1 MTVLIRDG
9 IPTREDIESVTPPRR
24 RLERGAV
31 AMAECFQ
38 CIACNPCTRACARGA
53 VHMEPDMNAV
63 PRIDYDACTGCG
75 ACILKCPGL
84 AIFVVDMTYSETEAL
99 VKLPFEFFPV
109 PRAGQTVVGLD
120 RAGRELGRFPV
131 VHVNSGGDKNRTFVI
146 ALAVPK
152 ELAMEVRNIKV
163 GGYADGQ

>member
-1 MTVLIRDG
+1 
-9 IPTREDIESVTPPRR
+9 
-24 RLERGAV
+24 
-31 AMAECFQ
+31 
-38 CIACNPCTRACARGA
+38 
-53 VHMEPDMNAV
+53 
-63 PRIDYDACTGCG
+63 
-75 ACILKCPGL
+75 
-84 AIFVVDMTYSETEAL
+84 MTYSETEAL

>member
-1 MTVLIRDG
+1 M
-9 IPTREDIESVTPPRR
+9 
-24 RLERGAV
+24 
-31 AMAECFQ
+31 
-38 CIACNPCTRACARGA
+38 
-53 VHMEPDMNAV
+53 
-63 PRIDYDACTGCG
+63 
-75 ACILKCPGL
+75 
-84 AIFVVDMTYSETEAL
+84 
-99 VKLPFEFFPV
+99 
-109 PRAGQTVVGLD
+109 VGLD